1 MADLA
6 AAVAALAVQEVP
18 MPEADVAVMGTLA
31 EGMVPKKLD
40 LVLVGLMLAEVAET
54 TPVEEEE
61 AQPDGE

>member
-1 MADLA
+1 
-6 AAVAALAVQEVP
+6 